1 MDCCG
6 FQLLTA
12 LRVGREE
19 TRTDG
24 ATELIWSMVR
34 PALALPRAV
43 KVCGVMVWMFDA
55 RAAETCGKCNALGY

>member
-6 FQLLTA
+6 FQFLTV

-24 ATELIWSMVR
+24 ATDLIWPLVR
-34 PALALPRAV
+34 PVLALPRVAN
-43 KVCGVMVWMFDA
+43 VCGVMVWMLEA
-55 RAAETCGKCNALGY
+55 RAAETCRI